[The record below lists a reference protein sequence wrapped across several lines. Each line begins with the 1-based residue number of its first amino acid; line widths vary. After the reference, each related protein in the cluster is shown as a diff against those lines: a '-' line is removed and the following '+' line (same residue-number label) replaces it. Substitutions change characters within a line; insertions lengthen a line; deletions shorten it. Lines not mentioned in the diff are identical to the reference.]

1 MAISI
6 VYIFRFGINLLSL
19 YRLYILEMGYLKI
32 IFYGLLAF
40 VERNPF
46 FTLALVA
53 IGMFAPVV
61 FKVAG
66 WIILG
71 IILAIIILVAI
82 GSLRLRRMRQQM
94 EEQMRQGG
102 FSSGGFGNMGGAAN
116 GMTLEELVRRMQAEA
131 DARRRGAGAQSSTT
145 TTTTSSPKSEKRV
158 SDKVG
163 DYVDFEEV
171 E

>member
-1 MAISI
+1 
-6 VYIFRFGINLLSL
+6 
-19 YRLYILEMGYLKI
+19 MGYLKI

-40 VERNPF
+40 VERNPL
-46 FTLALVA
+46 FTLLLVLLA
-53 IGMFAPVV
+53 IFAPVV

-71 IILAIIILVAI
+71 ILLAIVVLVAI

-102 FSSGGFGNMGGAAN
+102 FSSEGFSGMGGAAN

-131 DARRRGAGAQSSTT
+131 DARRAGTASSNNT

-158 SDKVG
+158 RDKVG

-171 E
+171 D

>member
-1 MAISI
+1 
-6 VYIFRFGINLLSL
+6 
-19 YRLYILEMGYLKI
+19 MGYLKI

-40 VERNPF
+40 VERNPL
-46 FTLALVA
+46 FTLLLVLLA
-53 IGMFAPVV
+53 IFAPVV

-71 IILAIIILVAI
+71 ILLAIVVLVAI

-102 FSSGGFGNMGGAAN
+102 FSSGGFSGMGGMGGAAN

-131 DARRRGAGAQSSTT
+131 DARRRGTTSSNGTT
-145 TTTTSSPKSEKRV
+145 TTSSSPKSEKRV
-158 SDKVG
+158 NDKVG

-171 E
+171 D

>member
-1 MAISI
+1 
-6 VYIFRFGINLLSL
+6 
-19 YRLYILEMGYLKI
+19 MGYLKI

-40 VERNPF
+40 VERNPL
-46 FTLALVA
+46 FTLLLVLLA
-53 IGMFAPVV
+53 IFAPVV

-71 IILAIIILVAI
+71 ILLAIVVLVAI

-102 FSSGGFGNMGGAAN
+102 FSSEGFSGMGGFGGMGGAAN

-131 DARRRGAGAQSSTT
+131 DARRRGTTSSNGTT
-145 TTTTSSPKSEKRV
+145 TTSSSPKSEKRV
-158 SDKVG
+158 NDKVG

-171 E
+171 D

>member
-1 MAISI
+1 
-6 VYIFRFGINLLSL
+6 
-19 YRLYILEMGYLKI
+19 MGYLKI

-40 VERNPF
+40 VERNPL
-46 FTLALVA
+46 FTLLLVLLA
-53 IGMFAPVV
+53 IFAPVV

-71 IILAIIILVAI
+71 ILLAIVVLVAI

-102 FSSGGFGNMGGAAN
+102 FSSGGYSGMGGMGGAAN
-116 GMTLEELVRRMQAEA
+116 GMSLEELVRRMQAEA
-131 DARRRGAGAQSSTT
+131 DARRRGTTSSNGTT
-145 TTTTSSPKSEKRV
+145 TTSSSPKSEKRV
-158 SDKVG
+158 NDKVG

-171 E
+171 D

>member
-1 MAISI
+1 
-6 VYIFRFGINLLSL
+6 
-19 YRLYILEMGYLKI
+19 MGYLKI

-40 VERNPF
+40 IERHPV
-46 FTLALVA
+46 FTFALVA
-53 IGMFAPVV
+53 VGIFAPAV

-71 IILAIIILVAI
+71 ILLAIVVLVAL
-82 GSLRLRRMRQQM
+82 GSLRLRRMRREM

-102 FSSGGFGNMGGAAN
+102 FSSGGFSGMGGFGNMGGAAN

-131 DARRRGAGAQSSTT
+131 DARRQGTSSNGS
-145 TTTTSSPKSEKRV
+145 TTTSSSTSEKRV

>member
-1 MAISI
+1 
-6 VYIFRFGINLLSL
+6 
-19 YRLYILEMGYLKI
+19 MGYLKI

-40 VERNPF
+40 VERNPI
-46 FTLALVA
+46 FTLFLIGLA
-53 IGMFAPVV
+53 IFAPVV

-66 WIILG
+66 WIILAV
-71 IILAIIILVAI
+71 ILTLVIFVAI
-82 GSLRLRRMRQQM
+82 GALRMRRMRREM
-94 EEQMRQGG
+94 EEQMRNNGAGFSGFNTGG
-102 FSSGGFGNMGGAAN
+102 FSAGGFSGFNTQ

-131 DARRRGAGAQSSTT
+131 DAQRRAQSGSTTAHTT
-145 TTTTSSPKSEKRV
+145 TTTTTGKEKRV

>member
-1 MAISI
+1 
-6 VYIFRFGINLLSL
+6 
-19 YRLYILEMGYLKI
+19 MGYLKI

-40 VERNPF
+40 VERNPL
-46 FTLALVA
+46 FTLLLVLLA
-53 IGMFAPVV
+53 IFAPVV

-71 IILAIIILVAI
+71 ILLAIVVLVAI

-102 FSSGGFGNMGGAAN
+102 FSSGGFSGMGGMGGAAN

-131 DARRRGAGAQSSTT
+131 DARRRGNTSSNGTT
-145 TTTTSSPKSEKRV
+145 TTSSSPKSEKRV
-158 SDKVG
+158 NDKVG

-171 E
+171 D

>member
-1 MAISI
+1 
-6 VYIFRFGINLLSL
+6 
-19 YRLYILEMGYLKI
+19 MGYLKI

-40 VERNPF
+40 VERNPL
-46 FTLALVA
+46 FTLLLVA
-53 IGMFAPVV
+53 IGIFAPVV

-71 IILAIIILVAI
+71 IILAIIVLVAI

-94 EEQMRQGG
+94 EEQMKSSG
-102 FSSGGFGNMGGAAN
+102 FSGGGFGNMAGGAN

-131 DARRRGAGAQSSTT
+131 DARRQGANASN

>member
-1 MAISI
+1 
-6 VYIFRFGINLLSL
+6 
-19 YRLYILEMGYLKI
+19 MGYLKI

-40 VERNPF
+40 VERNPL
-46 FTLALVA
+46 FTLLLVLLA
-53 IGMFAPVV
+53 IFAPVV

-71 IILAIIILVAI
+71 ILLAIVVLVAI

-102 FSSGGFGNMGGAAN
+102 FSSSGFNGMGGFGNMGGAPN

-131 DARRRGAGAQSSTT
+131 DARRQGTASTNN
-145 TTTTSSPKSEKRV
+145 TTTSSPKSEKRV
-158 SDKVG
+158 NDKVG

>member
-1 MAISI
+1 
-6 VYIFRFGINLLSL
+6 
-19 YRLYILEMGYLKI
+19 MGYLKI

-40 VERNPF
+40 VERNPL
-46 FTLALVA
+46 FTLLLVLLA
-53 IGMFAPVV
+53 IFAPVV

-71 IILAIIILVAI
+71 ILLAIVVLVAI

-102 FSSGGFGNMGGAAN
+102 FSSGGFSSGGFSGMGGAAN

-131 DARRRGAGAQSSTT
+131 DARRAGTASSNNTT
-145 TTTTSSPKSEKRV
+145 TTSSSPKSEKRV
-158 SDKVG
+158 RDKVG

-171 E
+171 D

>member
-1 MAISI
+1 
-6 VYIFRFGINLLSL
+6 
-19 YRLYILEMGYLKI
+19 MGYLKI

-40 VERNPF
+40 VERHPI

-53 IGMFAPVV
+53 VGVFAPAL

-71 IILAIIILVAI
+71 ILLAIVVLVAI

-102 FSSGGFGNMGGAAN
+102 FSSSGFSGMGGFGNMGGAPN

-131 DARRRGAGAQSSTT
+131 DARRQGSTSSN

-158 SDKVG
+158 NDKVG

>member
-1 MAISI
+1 
-6 VYIFRFGINLLSL
+6 
-19 YRLYILEMGYLKI
+19 MGYLKI

-40 VERNPF
+40 VERHPI

-53 IGMFAPVV
+53 VGVFAPAL

-71 IILAIIILVAI
+71 ILLAIVVLVAI

-102 FSSGGFGNMGGAAN
+102 FSGGGFGNMGGAN

-131 DARRRGAGAQSSTT
+131 DARRQGAASNN
-145 TTTTSSPKSEKRV
+145 TTTSSPKSEKRV
-158 SDKVG
+158 NDKVG

>member
-1 MAISI
+1 
-6 VYIFRFGINLLSL
+6 
-19 YRLYILEMGYLKI
+19 MGYLKI

-40 VERNPF
+40 VERNPL
-46 FTLALVA
+46 FTLLLVLLA
-53 IGMFAPVV
+53 IFAPVV

-71 IILAIIILVAI
+71 ILLAIVVLVAI

-102 FSSGGFGNMGGAAN
+102 FSSGGFSGMGDFSGMGGAAN

-131 DARRRGAGAQSSTT
+131 DARRRGNTSSNGTT
-145 TTTTSSPKSEKRV
+145 TTSSSPKSEKRV
-158 SDKVG
+158 NDKVG

-171 E
+171 D

>member
-1 MAISI
+1 
-6 VYIFRFGINLLSL
+6 
-19 YRLYILEMGYLKI
+19 MGYLKI

-40 VERNPF
+40 VERNPL
-46 FTLALVA
+46 FTLLLVLLA
-53 IGMFAPVV
+53 IFAPVV

-71 IILAIIILVAI
+71 ILLAIVVLVAI
-82 GSLRLRRMRQQM
+82 GSLRLRHMRQQM

-102 FSSGGFGNMGGAAN
+102 FSSGGFSGMGGAAN

-131 DARRRGAGAQSSTT
+131 DARRRGNTSSNGTT
-145 TTTTSSPKSEKRV
+145 TTSSSPKSEKRV
-158 SDKVG
+158 NDKVG

-171 E
+171 D

>member
-1 MAISI
+1 
-6 VYIFRFGINLLSL
+6 
-19 YRLYILEMGYLKI
+19 MGYLKI

-40 VERNPF
+40 VERHPI

-53 IGMFAPVV
+53 VGVFAPAL

-71 IILAIIILVAI
+71 ILLAIVVLVAI

-94 EEQMRQGG
+94 EEQMRQSGFSAGG
-102 FSSGGFGNMGGAAN
+102 FSGMGGFGNMGGAAN

-131 DARRRGAGAQSSTT
+131 DARRQGTASSNT
-145 TTTTSSPKSEKRV
+145 TTTTSSSKSEKRV
-158 SDKVG
+158 NDKVG

>member
-1 MAISI
+1 
-6 VYIFRFGINLLSL
+6 
-19 YRLYILEMGYLKI
+19 MGYLKI

-40 VERNPF
+40 VERNPL
-46 FTLALVA
+46 FTLLLVA
-53 IGMFAPVV
+53 IGIFAPVV

-71 IILAIIILVAI
+71 VILAVIVLVAL

-94 EEQMRQGG
+94 EEQMRQSG
-102 FSSGGFGNMGGAAN
+102 FSGAGFGNMGGFSNMGDAN

-131 DARRRGAGAQSSTT
+131 DARRRGADASSST

>member
-1 MAISI
+1 MTCN
-6 VYIFRFGINLLSL
+6 R
-19 YRLYILEMGYLKI
+19 GYLKI

-40 VERNPF
+40 VERNPL
-46 FTLALVA
+46 FTLLLVLLA
-53 IGMFAPVV
+53 IFAPVV

-71 IILAIIILVAI
+71 ILLAIVVLVAI

-102 FSSGGFGNMGGAAN
+102 FSSGGFSGMGGFGGMGGAAN

-131 DARRRGAGAQSSTT
+131 DARRRGNTSSNGTT
-145 TTTTSSPKSEKRV
+145 TTSSSPKSEKRV
-158 SDKVG
+158 NDKVG

-171 E
+171 D

>member
-1 MAISI
+1 
-6 VYIFRFGINLLSL
+6 
-19 YRLYILEMGYLKI
+19 MGYLKI

-40 VERNPF
+40 VERNPL
-46 FTLALVA
+46 FTLLLVLLA
-53 IGMFAPVV
+53 IFAPVV

-71 IILAIIILVAI
+71 ILLAIVVLVAI

-102 FSSGGFGNMGGAAN
+102 FSSGGFSGMGGAAN

-131 DARRRGAGAQSSTT
+131 DARRRGNTSSNGTT
-145 TTTTSSPKSEKRV
+145 TTSSSPKSEKRV
-158 SDKVG
+158 RDKVG

-171 E
+171 D

>member
-1 MAISI
+1 
-6 VYIFRFGINLLSL
+6 
-19 YRLYILEMGYLKI
+19 MGYLKI

-40 VERNPF
+40 VERNPL
-46 FTLALVA
+46 FTLLLIGLA
-53 IGMFAPVV
+53 IFAPVV

-71 IILAIIILVAI
+71 LILAVVVFVAV
-82 GSLRLRRMRQQM
+82 GALRLRRLRQQM
-94 EEQMRQGG
+94 ENKMHQAGGFGNAGG
-102 FSSGGFGNMGGAAN
+102 FSAGGFGNMGGAN

-131 DARRRGAGAQSSTT
+131 DARRQGTASSNNT
-145 TTTTSSPKSEKRV
+145 TTTTSSSPKGGKRV

-171 E
+171 D